1 VSSVST
7 SSRSAAIVVDY
18 FAGDV
23 LANCIASLQRE
34 HLAAIVVVDN
44 STESA
49 SVATLGDADVT
60 VVETMHNLGYG
71 RAMNRGVAIAP
82 PSEFLLLSNPDI
94 EVHAGAVA
102 ALEHHLDSDPEVAL
116 VGPTILDSE
125 GSTYPS
131 IRVFPNVL
139 MAGLHALCAPWW
151 PSNPFTRRYRQP
163 RRDGRIDWVSGAFV
177 LVRREAFQQV
187 GGFDERYF
195 MFAEDMD
202 LCWRLQRAGYAI
214 GHESRAVITHIEGVS
229 RRRAPR
235 MMVRAHHL
243 SAMRFEWRTATGW
256 RRALAPLA
264 IAVLGVRY
272 VLVSS
277 LSRRRS

>member
-1 VSSVST
+1 MSSE
-7 SSRSAAIVVDY
+7 SRSSAIVVDY

-23 LANCIASLQRE
+23 LANCVASLRRE
-34 HLAAIVVVDN
+34 RPVGIVVVDN

-49 SVATLGDADVT
+49 SATTLADDEVE

-82 PSEFLLLSNPDI
+82 PSEFLILSNPDI

-102 ALEHHLDSDPEVAL
+102 TLEHHLDAHPDVAL

-125 GSTYPS
+125 GNIYPS
-131 IRVFPNVL
+131 IRVFPNVVL
-139 MAGLHALCAPWW
+139 AGLHALCAPWW

-163 RRDGRIDWVSGAFV
+163 RRDGRVDWVSGAFM

-202 LCWRLQRAGYAI
+202 LCWRLQRAGYTI
-214 GHESRAVITHIEGVS
+214 GHEPQAVITHIEGVS

-256 RRALAPLA
+256 RRALSPLA

-272 VLVSS
+272 LLVSG